1 MIQDRSRC
9 TTTAITALLLA
20 LGSTNA
26 TGQDVPPG
34 HMPFPASED
43 QDGLVAVVLE
53 TLDSGGYTYTRV
65 EMEGEEVW
73 VAGPQTVLEVGDT
86 ILVSDP
92 MPMED
97 FTSSSL
103 DRTFDLLYFVMD
115 YRKHEAGAA
124 PAGAVAID
132 GPTGQVREVLHS
144 AGYTYVQVETEDELV
159 WIAGPITRV
168 TEAQTVSW
176 RDAME
181 MGAFTSQTLN
191 RTFEKI
197 LFVSQIVVVR

>member
-1 MIQDRSRC
+1 MIQHRSRW
-9 TTTAITALLLA
+9 TATAITALLLA
-20 LGSTNA
+20 LGSTNGA
-26 TGQDVPPG
+26 GQDVPPG
-34 HMPFPASED
+34 HMPFPASEG
-43 QDGLVAVVLE
+43 QEARVAVVLE

-103 DRTFDLLYFVMD
+103 ERTFELLYFVMG
-115 YRKHEAGAA
+115 YRKQEAGDA
-124 PAGAVAID
+124 PTSAVVID

-144 AGYTYVQVETEDELV
+144 AGYTYVQVETEGELV

-168 TEAQTVSW
+168 AEAQTVSW
-176 RDAME
+176 RDAMK
-181 MGAFTSQTLN
+181 MGNFRSTTLN
-191 RTFEKI
+191 RTFEEI
-197 LFVSQIVVVR
+197 LFVSEIVVVR